1 VGQAFLPLLFSLF
14 FIRSRRPLA
23 KNSGRPIRRAKR
35 KGVGGK
41 EFLPARAFSFCRA
54 KRDNQSEFR
63 SKKVRASFSNCDQVR
78 HCEFCGQFVGSL
90 APPSAG
96 AEFIPQRRD
105 SHFSV
110 YFSTKSNGRTKSK
123 ISFLSSR
130 RRFGVRSTLSR
141 KCGISNFFRVSR

>member
-1 VGQAFLPLLFSLF
+1 MIEYLL
-14 FIRSRRPLA
+14 RSRRP
-23 KNSGRPIRRAKR
+23 KNPLGVSSRRAKR

-63 SKKVRASFSNCDQVR
+63 SKKVRASSSNCDQTKLNG
-78 HCEFCGQFVGSL
+78 FCGQFVCSL
-90 APPSAG
+90 AAPA
-96 AEFIPQRRD
+96 ARLR
-105 SHFSV
+105 SHFSA
-110 YFSTKSNGRTKSK
+110 YFGIKSNGRAKSK

-141 KCGISNFFRVSR
+141 ICGISNFFLSAEGGIRSQFLFSAL